1 MRSKVILNIPHSGK
15 AIPDWALGDML
26 LSESE
31 RNALVDFMTDKDVDR
46 IWDFVPS
53 ENKQIATVSRLVVDT
68 ERYRDDGAER
78 MSQKGMGLYY
88 THTPEGKVFRKRSE
102 ASYKKC
108 LAIYDEY
115 HASLERKVSDCI
127 AEHGDCLI
135 LDCHSF
141 HDGMNYT
148 GYAPARFPDVCVG
161 VNGAVFRSARI
172 IAERFQS
179 EGYSV
184 KINEPFA
191 GALVPLK
198 YGNDP
203 RVQSVMI
210 ELNRRIYDN
219 ASFPRI
225 RQICKDIYE
234 KLSF

>member
-1 MRSKVILNIPHSGK
+1 MVPCKLGESKNSTARIVK
-15 AIPDWALGDML
+15 L
-26 LSESE
+26 LV
-31 RNALVDFMTDKDVDR
+31 L
-46 IWDFVPS
+46 
-53 ENKQIATVSRLVVDT
+53 
-68 ERYRDDGAER
+68 
-78 MSQKGMGLYY
+78 
-88 THTPEGKVFRKRSE
+88 FRCF
-102 ASYKKC
+102 YK
-108 LAIYDEY
+108 Y
-115 HASLERKVSDCI
+115 
-127 AEHGDCLI
+127 
-135 LDCHSF
+135 
-141 HDGMNYT
+141 YT
-148 GYAPARFPDVCVG
+148 GYAPARFPDVCIG